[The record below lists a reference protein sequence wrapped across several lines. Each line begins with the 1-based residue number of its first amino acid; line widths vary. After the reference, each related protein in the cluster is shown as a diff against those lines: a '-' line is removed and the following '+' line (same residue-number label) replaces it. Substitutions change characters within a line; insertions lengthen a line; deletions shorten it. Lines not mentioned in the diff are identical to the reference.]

1 MCTSFALHA
10 EKTYIGMNFD
20 ISDRPIKM
28 ALIKDNQLIIFQK
41 ENGSFFPAFGLNRN
55 GTFMNL
61 LMVDPNEN
69 GKYRRG
75 KNCVHIMKLFDD
87 VLSER
92 IEVSSLNDYLTEK
105 KIVNVPNYSVH
116 SMIAGI
122 DRHSFVVEPGRE
134 NLSLDSFDQDFMVLT
149 NFPFEADQY
158 YNEVSGDGSDR
169 YQKAYHSL
177 LNCKESFQVNEGFS
191 ILEGTIQTEGDY
203 PTQLSMISVPEEQV
217 IYFTLK
223 GNFNKIFMFSFH
235 DNQIQTHIGFEFSN
249 HHSLSKKGI
258 LLSELESW

>member
-1 MCTSFALHA
+1 MCTSFALHG

-28 ALIKDNQLIIFQK
+28 ALIKNNQLIIFQK
-41 ENGSFFPAFGLNRN
+41 ENGSFFPAFGFNEN

-61 LMVDPNEN
+61 LMVDPNEK

-92 IEVSSLNDYLTEK
+92 IEVSSLNDYLTENT
-105 KIVNVPNYSVH
+105 IVNVPNYSVH

-122 DRHSFVVEPGRE
+122 GRHSYVVEPGRE
-134 NLSLDSFDQDFMVLT
+134 NLSLDTLDQDFMVLT
-149 NFPFEADQY
+149 NFPFEADQN

-177 LNCKESFQVNEGFS
+177 LNRKESFQVDEGFS
-191 ILEGTIQTEGDY
+191 ILKGTSQTEGDY

-223 GNFNKIFMFSFH
+223 RSFNKIFKFSFQE
-235 DNQIQTHIGFEFSN
+235 NQIQTHRGFEVSS
-249 HHSLSKKGI
+249 HHPLSKKGI
-258 LLSELESW
+258 LLTELECW